1 MPRLRLCEWVSAS
14 TCCGLAMAVVN
25 TLSNGWRVRPY
36 DPRLHGVRI
45 SVFVTDSTFGWNLI
59 PGSKSF
65 HDVVVEDSGGRLRM
79 RVLFQ
84 TGGTFVGIESLV
96 RKQLHGCTFAR
107 TAAVP
112 MREVLVPWRQRQYGE
127 WECQQERIL
136 HPDVY
141 LPTIMSLEKPWPH
154 EQLYSNNVGV
164 HLRPLAFGGFL
175 ESVLEHAAA
184 LNIVIGYNAELRD
197 LQREF
202 QAQQRFLLDSREPQE
217 QQQQPRQQ
225 QQQQQQQQRQQKQ
238 QQS

>member
-1 MPRLRLCEWVSAS
+1 MHRLSPIVFVGASLPASSNSPITFKSAAPFQLSQRFLFMPRLRLCEWVSAS

-84 TGGTFVGIESLV
+84 TGGTFVGIESMV
-96 RKQLHGCTFAR
+96 RLLLHGRTFAK
-107 TAAVP
+107 TAAAP
-112 MREVLVPWRQRQYGE
+112 MREALLPRKQCHYGE
-127 WECQQERIL
+127 WERQQERIL

-141 LPTIMSLEKPWPH
+141 LPTTRATTAPTTKPLPF
-154 EQLYSNNVGV
+154 L
-164 HLRPLAFGGFL
+164 LRPL
-175 ESVLEHAAA
+175 
-184 LNIVIGYNAELRD
+184 
-197 LQREF
+197 
-202 QAQQRFLLDSREPQE
+202 
-217 QQQQPRQQ
+217 
-225 QQQQQQQQRQQKQ
+225 
-238 QQS
+238 QSLPSFVHPSTRLP

>member
-1 MPRLRLCEWVSAS
+1 MHRLSPIVFVGASLPASSNSPIKFKSAAPFQISQCFLFMPRLRLCEWVSAS

-25 TLSNGWRVRPY
+25 TLSNRWRVRPY

-127 WECQQERIL
+127 WECQ
-136 HPDVY
+136 
-141 LPTIMSLEKPWPH
+141 
-154 EQLYSNNVGV
+154 
-164 HLRPLAFGGFL
+164 
-175 ESVLEHAAA
+175 
-184 LNIVIGYNAELRD
+184 
-197 LQREF
+197 
-202 QAQQRFLLDSREPQE
+202 
-217 QQQQPRQQ
+217 
-225 QQQQQQQQRQQKQ
+225 
-238 QQS
+238 